1 MKIGA
6 LDCSL
11 KKPLPA
17 TLKKFQ
23 EMGVQGVQIFTA
35 PEYLL
40 YGKERLSDIR
50 KMCADCGLV
59 VSAVCGDVAWSHFG
73 VEAEWQDRIMV
84 HERVVDIACQL
95 DTKIITTHIGVV
107 PDDEADPVFQV
118 MVKSIRK
125 AAEISAAQGTCIAVE
140 TGPEKAETLLKLL
153 EAVDSKG
160 LGVNLDPANLW
171 MVSRVEAD
179 HAVRVLGKYIVHT
192 HAKDGINYS
201 AGSAAKVYGLREIDG
216 TLRKIDEPRPK
227 YEEVALGDGGVKWDA
242 YIAELKKIGYDGF
255 LTIEREAGDNPEG
268 DIQKAIDF
276 LKTKI

>member
-107 PDDEADPVFQV
+107 PDDEADPVFQM

-201 AGSAAKVYGLREIDG
+201 AGSAAKVYGLCEIDG

>member
-73 VEAEWQDRIMV
+73 VEAES
-84 HERVVDIACQL
+84 H
-95 DTKIITTHIGVV
+95 H
-107 PDDEADPVFQV
+107 
-118 MVKSIRK
+118 
-125 AAEISAAQGTCIAVE
+125 
-140 TGPEKAETLLKLL
+140 
-153 EAVDSKG
+153 
-160 LGVNLDPANLW
+160 
-171 MVSRVEAD
+171 
-179 HAVRVLGKYIVHT
+179 
-192 HAKDGINYS
+192 
-201 AGSAAKVYGLREIDG
+201 GS
-216 TLRKIDEPRPK
+216 
-227 YEEVALGDGGVKWDA
+227 
-242 YIAELKKIGYDGF
+242 
-255 LTIEREAGDNPEG
+255 
-268 DIQKAIDF
+268 
-276 LKTKI
+276 

>member
-95 DTKIITTHIGVV
+95 GTKVITTHIGVV
-107 PDDEADPVFQV
+107 PDDEADPVFQM

-192 HAKDGINYS
+192 HAKDGISYS

-276 LKTKI
+276 LKAKI

>member
-6 LDCSL
+6 LDCSH

-107 PDDEADPVFQV
+107 PDDEADPVFQM

>member
-107 PDDEADPVFQV
+107 PDDEADPVFQM

>member
-17 TLKKFQ
+17 TLKQYQK
-23 EMGVQGVQIFTA
+23 MGVQGVQIFTA

-50 KMCADCGLV
+50 KMCNDCGLV

-84 HERVVDIACQL
+84 HERVVDIAVQL
-95 DTKIITTHIGVV
+95 GTKVITTHIGVV
-107 PDDEADPVFQV
+107 PDSESDPVFQM

-140 TGPEKAETLLKLL
+140 TGPEKAETLLKLI

-192 HAKDGINYS
+192 HAKDGVNHTP
-201 AGSAAKVYGLREIDG
+201 GSAAKVYGLREIDG
-216 TLRKIDEPRPK
+216 TLRKIDEPRPT
-227 YEEVALGDGGVKWDA
+227 YEEVPLGEGGVKWDA